1 MTVAEVIQA
10 AMALTP
16 EERSR
21 IADVLY
27 EADARD
33 QADIDAAWASVAA
46 RRADELENG
55 TVNIMSR
62 EQADGYLDARAAE
75 RDR

>member
-21 IADVLY
+21 VADVLY
-27 EADARD
+27 EVDEPD
-33 QADIDAAWASVAA
+33 QEEIDAAWASVAA
-46 RRADELENG
+46 QRADEIESGAVKTL
-55 TVNIMSR
+55 TR
-62 EQADGYLDARAAE
+62 EEADEYLDARAAA
-75 RDR
+75 RGA

>member
-21 IADVLY
+21 VADVLY
-27 EADARD
+27 GMDGPDRADVD
-33 QADIDAAWASVAA
+33 TAWTSVAA
-46 RRADELENG
+46 RRADELETG
-55 TVNIMSR
+55 TVRALTR
-62 EQADGYLDARAAE
+62 EEADEYLDARASA
-75 RDR
+75 RRA

>member
-21 IADVLY
+21 VADVLY
-27 EADARD
+27 DADAPD
-33 QADIDAAWASVAA
+33 QAVIGAAWASVAS

-55 TVNIMSR
+55 TVTMLSR
-62 EQADGYLDARAAE
+62 EEANAYLDARAAE
-75 RDR
+75 RSV